1 MYRSTIVGD
10 APMGARA
17 DFSRSIGTGG
27 SATLAETLLNNAN
40 TTVGTINLVLF
51 PSPSPPNPPVS
62 QTSLMVVKDQMDVQ
76 VPGDVTNTSVLI
88 DAFSLVPGP
97 IVGAGLPGLVAAC
110 GGLLAL
116 ARRRRRQCA

>member
-1 MYRSTIVGD
+1 VRRLFGGLCIAQRSSATHRW
-10 APMGARA
+10 GARA

-51 PSPSPPNPPVS
+51 PPSPPNPTVS
-62 QTSLMVVKDQMDVQ
+62 RHKP
-76 VPGDVTNTSVLI
+76 PGGVTNTSVLI